1 MILGPRAELQLRR
14 ALQISGGEWSG
25 LVSSPLA
32 IGIYCLIVLILIW
45 PLINRFII
53 RRLRK
58 PAHGVHSGHAHP
70 LVELAE
76 ELAADTDDLDHDES
90 VLARAERVT
99 SRRDD
104 PRRAREDAGQVA
116 GEDAG
121 QERRTR
127 RRRTSH
133 DAAMRRSGGP
143 GVRRHG

>member
-1 MILGPRAELQLRR
+1 M
-14 ALQISGGEWSG
+14 SG

-32 IGIYCLIVLILIW
+32 IGVYCLIVLILIW
-45 PLINRFII
+45 PLINRFVI
-53 RRLRK
+53 RRFRK

-104 PRRAREDAGQVA
+104 PRRAERTQDKSPDKSPEKTPDKTPDKTPEDK
-116 GEDAG
+116 
-121 QERRTR
+121 
-127 RRRTSH
+127 
-133 DAAMRRSGGP
+133 P
-143 GVRRHG
+143 